1 MYNITIYKL
10 QLTLVMS
17 KLKGAEKNNINYFNS
32 INSIIIFIV
41 GLVGSNLYLADTRT
55 YSMHYT
61 VLYVQ
66 VCGVVY
72 DKNYYIFRIVL
83 TPKP

>member
-1 MYNITIYKL
+1 
-10 QLTLVMS
+10 MS
-17 KLKGAEKNNINYFNS
+17 KLKGAEKNNIYYFNS

-41 GLVGSNLYLADTRT
+41 GLIGSNWYLADTRT
-55 YSMHYT
+55 YSMHNNITLYL
-61 VLYVQ
+61 LYVQ